1 MNFAIGAN
9 SAWMIASNAVTAT
22 LPTVPPIACPIPPSN
37 PLITEPGLGNPSNQ
51 A

>member
-22 LPTVPPIACPIPPSN
+22 FPTVPPITSPIPPSS
-37 PLITEPGLGNPSNQ
+37 PLITWPGLGSPSTH

>member
-9 SAWMIASNAVTAT
+9 SAWMIASNAVTAS
-22 LPTVPPIACPIPPSN
+22 LPTVPPITDPIPPSR
-37 PLITEPGLGNPSNQ
+37 PLMTFPGLGNPRIH